1 MSQFGL
7 CGTRRQ
13 FVQAACLAGPA
24 ILLPQGGRS
33 QTEFAW
39 KRRFYQREV
48 SLPAAADETIE
59 QVRKR
64 AANVKPTAEKLAWMN
79 LEFISFPH
87 FGMSTFSGV
96 QQGDGKQNPAIFNPE
111 KFEAA
116 QWVRVHKDAGIKM
129 MVFVAKHHDGFSLW
143 PTKAN
148 DYSVK
153 SSPWR
158 DGQGDMVKEMAD
170 ACRKEGLKFGIYHS
184 LWDQHDPRC
193 NTRVPTFSAE
203 AYNRFIVD
211 QLTELFTNYGE
222 ITELWFDG
230 AGTRGR
236 EDWDGIFDLINNL
249 QPRALVSMC
258 GYGIRWC
265 GNEAATGDATE
276 WNVQPI
282 YPDQDAHR
290 WTAWHRNVLIPKK
303 ADKTANDLE
312 ALRGK
317 PLFWFP
323 VECNTAYLRP
333 WHFVAGQP
341 PKTLPV
347 MIEKYYSS
355 IGAGGVLILGI
366 APDKTGLIPDDQ
378 AQGLHEFRQWIDA
391 AFKTNLL
398 ENAAFTASTSAR
410 GTGPEYL
417 RGKQPGRYWMAGSGA
432 TKAEITASLPR
443 EVEFNNI
450 VLEEHIEIGQRVA
463 AFTVDV
469 WDGSSWN
476 TAARGTTI
484 GRRRV
489 LPLVPVRGSKIRLT
503 LSDCRDTPALRLFG
517 LYMAQQLPPIKPLAD
532 GGPGHSLTGETN
544 A

>member
-1 MSQFGL
+1 VNRSVFRR
-7 CGTRRQ
+7 TRRQ
-13 FVQAACLAGPA
+13 FLESACIVGPA
-24 ILLPQGGRS
+24 ILLPHGCEG

-48 SLPAAADETIE
+48 SLPVTPNETIE

-79 LEFISFPH
+79 LELISFPH

-96 QQGDGKQNPAIFNPE
+96 QQGDGKQNPAIFTPD
-111 KFEAA
+111 KFDAA

-129 MVFVAKHHDGFSLW
+129 IVFVAKHHDGFSLW
-143 PTKAN
+143 PTKVN

-153 SSPWR
+153 SSPWK
-158 DGQGDMVKEMAD
+158 DGKGDMVKEMAD

-184 LWDQHDPRC
+184 LWDKHDPRC
-193 NTRVPTFSAE
+193 NTQASTFSAE

-211 QLTELFTNYGE
+211 QLTELLTNYGE
-222 ITELWFDG
+222 ITEIWFDG

-236 EDWDGIFDLINNL
+236 EDWDGIFDLIDKF
-249 QPRALVSMC
+249 QPRALISMC

-282 YPDQDAHR
+282 YPEQETHR
-290 WTAWHRNVLIPKK
+290 WTAYHRNVLIPKK

-312 ALRGK
+312 SLRGK

-323 VECNTAYLRP
+323 VECNTAFLRP
-333 WHFVAGQP
+333 WHFVAGEP
-341 PKTLPV
+341 PKSLTT

-355 IGAGGVLILGI
+355 IAAGGVLILGI

-378 AQGLHEFRQWIDA
+378 AQRLREFRRWIDE

-398 ENAAFTASTSAR
+398 QDAVFTATTSA
-410 GTGPEYL
+410 GGMGPEHL
-417 RGKQPGRYWMAGSGA
+417 RGKQAGRYWMAGSGA
-432 TKAEITASLPR
+432 TKAEITASLVR
-443 EVEFNNI
+443 TVEFNNV
-450 VLEEHIEIGQRVA
+450 VLAEHIEIGQRVA
-463 AFTVDV
+463 GFTVEV
-469 WDGSSWN
+469 WDGSTWN

-484 GRRRV
+484 GRKRV
-489 LPLVPVRGSKIRLT
+489 IPFPAVRGSKIRLT
-503 LSDCRDTPALRLFG
+503 LSDCRDTPALRFLG
-517 LYMAQQLPPIKPLAD
+517 LYMAPQMPPIKPLAD
-532 GGPGHSLTGETN
+532 ADRSPSLPGRTN